1 MSVFEEKLIAAPQ
14 FLPLSSNSLD
24 NGISVHQLD
33 GASQDVQRIEL
44 VFPAGKAMVDNP
56 LVGSIFSKLI
66 LSGSKKIS
74 AQVLNQQLDQWGVF
88 AETEIGQTETILRF
102 YALNRVLDKLIP
114 FIAEWIPQL
123 AFPQDEF
130 EREKTKHFQKFK
142 VNLEKVNVLAA
153 RGFRKNLYS
162 KHPYGRL
169 VEEEDFSQV
178 QLEDMSR
185 FFSAFAW
192 VQGMQIYCAGKTNE
206 KTLQLL
212 NAHLG
217 QWPLTKERVDLK
229 IPQPSYPKGERI
241 RVEKNG
247 ALQSSI
253 IVGGILPSI
262 KHPDYPALKL
272 SSMALGG
279 YFGSRLM
286 KNIREDKGYTYGI
299 NCSIKSQEEWS
310 VLSISTEVGKEHAE
324 DTLKEIFNEFNR
336 WLEAGFEPG
345 ELQKV
350 RNYMLGSLLTISD
363 GVLNQMDLYRTLIRK
378 GLPLNY
384 YVNYIEQIK
393 SFNEAELLE
402 VSRKHWSPSQWLQV
416 VAG

>member
-14 FLPLSSNSLD
+14 FLPLNSNTLD
-24 NGISVHQLD
+24 NGISVYQLD

-44 VFPAGKAMVDNP
+44 VFPAGKAMVNNP

-66 LSGSKKIS
+66 LSGSKKFS

-88 AETEIGQTETILRF
+88 AETDIGQTQTILRF

-123 AFPQDEF
+123 AFPHDEF
-130 EREKTKHFQKFK
+130 EREKTKHYQKFK

-153 RGFRKNLYS
+153 RSFRKRLYHE
-162 KHPYGRL
+162 HPFGRI
-169 VEEEDFSQV
+169 VEEEDFNQV
-178 QLEDMSR
+178 QWEDMSR
-185 FFSAFAW
+185 FFSEHAW
-192 VQGMQIYCAGKTNE
+192 TKGLQIYCAGKTNE
-206 KTLQLL
+206 KTLALL

-217 QWPLTKERVDLK
+217 QWSLTKEQFELE
-229 IPQPSYPKGERI
+229 IGQPSNMHGELL

-253 IVGGILPSI
+253 IVGGILPCI

-272 SSMALGG
+272 SGMALGG

-336 WLEAGFEPG
+336 WLEAGFEIG

-363 GVLNQMDLYRTLIRK
+363 GVLNQMDLYRTLIQK
-378 GLPLNY
+378 DLPLDY

-402 VSRKHWSPSQWLQV
+402 ISRKHWSPNQWLQV